1 MVYHLQKIQT
11 MKKIILTLVLIAGVF
26 IITQAQTRGANHP
39 RKFKQERPRHRPH
52 HKVRKLDRR
61 QRAEL
66 RRIHRRHKMRKQ
78 LHRTVMLNEQFNLYN
93 DNNKQ
98 AA

>member
-1 MVYHLQKIQT
+1 

-26 IITQAQTRGANHP
+26 ILTQAQRRGSHP
-39 RKFKQERPRHRPH
+39 PRIYSSQEKRIQVMQRTKQRHKIRP
-52 HKVRKLDRR
+52 VERR

-66 RRIHRRHKMRKQ
+66 RRIHRRNKMRRQ
-78 LHRTVMLNEQFNLYN
+78 SHRTVMLQEQFNLYAEN
-93 DNNKQ
+93 AKQ

>member
-1 MVYHLQKIQT
+1 
-11 MKKIILTLVLIAGVF
+11 MKKILLTLLLIAGVF
-26 IITQAQTRGANHP
+26 IVTQAQTRGANHP

-52 HKVRKLDRR
+52 NRVRKLDRR

-66 RRIHRRHKMRKQ
+66 RRVHRRHKMRKQ
-78 LHRTVMLNEQFNLYN
+78 SRTVMLQEQFNLYAEN
-93 DNNKQ
+93 SKQ

>member
-1 MVYHLQKIQT
+1 
-11 MKKIILTLVLIAGVF
+11 MKKIILTLVLIAGIF
-26 IITQAQTRGANHP
+26 IVTQAQTRGANHP

-52 HKVRKLDRR
+52 NGRVRKLDRR

-66 RRIHRRHKMRKQ
+66 RRVHRRNKMRRQ
-78 LHRTVMLNEQFNLYN
+78 SHRTVMLQEQFNPYAEN
-93 DNNKQ
+93 AKQ

>member
-1 MVYHLQKIQT
+1 
-11 MKKIILTLVLIAGVF
+11 MKKIILTLVLILGVF
-26 IITQAQTRGANHP
+26 IVTQAQTRGANNP

-52 HKVRKLDRR
+52 NRVRKLDRR

-66 RRIHRRHKMRKQ
+66 RRVHRRHKMRRQ
-78 LHRTVMLNEQFNLYN
+78 SHRTVMLKEQFNLYK
-93 DNNKQ
+93 DNSKQ